1 MLFLFSLYIVLFDI
15 IIAILLNNVLCL
27 FDYIYKKKK
36 KKKKKILNF
45 SLQLN

>member
-15 IIAILLNNVLCL
+15 IIPILLNNVLCL

-36 KKKKKILNF
+36 KNF
-45 SLQLN
+45 KFLFTIKLVN